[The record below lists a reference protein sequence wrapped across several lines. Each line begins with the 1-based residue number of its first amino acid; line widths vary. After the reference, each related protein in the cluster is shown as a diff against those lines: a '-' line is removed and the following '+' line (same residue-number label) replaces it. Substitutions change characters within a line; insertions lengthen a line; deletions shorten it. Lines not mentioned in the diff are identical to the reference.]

1 MVTIIDIKS
10 AGNTA
15 RTSLIPTPKA
25 EQNQVS
31 TTIRIACQAL
41 RLWRLLSVKREVGV
55 GVGVGAWVGI
65 YLSVKVQTLT
75 TKDCKG
81 RQTNLP
87 KNVGSI
93 KNSVLGLGLGL
104 TLTLT
109 PTLKQHS
116 FKKYTPRP

>member
-1 MVTIIDIKS
+1 M
-10 AGNTA
+10 
-15 RTSLIPTPKA
+15 
-25 EQNQVS
+25 
-31 TTIRIACQAL
+31 
-41 RLWRLLSVKREVGV
+41 SVKREVGV
-55 GVGVGAWVGI
+55 GVGEGVGAGVGV

-81 RQTNLP
+81 QQMNLP

-104 TLTLT
+104 TPTLT